1 MVAIS
6 LPKTIENFAGEI
18 SHVVVAGNE
27 TLTFIKPSQWQ
38 EERKKISGKLHCLAQ
53 SLKKFDMLS
62 AVKCGKFSFL

>member
-6 LPKTIENFAGEI
+6 LPTTIENFEGEI

-38 EERKKISGKLHCLAQ
+38 KERKKISLKLHSLAQ
-53 SLKKFDMLS
+53 SLKKFKSLS
-62 AVKCGKFSFL
+62 AVKSGKFIL